1 MEHIELQSDIHL
13 KEKSDHVTSP
23 DLSKTYPTPDFRVM
37 PYSCHRFL
45 AVHTCVNSCFQGWN
59 TEKVK
64 SGQKSLMN
72 ILELT
77 ENCNHFHRIRHWCV
91 KFHKN
96 KVKNSTRFFVVVV
109 ALFLCLNL
117 KSILKKEVLL
127 LININYNIY
136 SRCGPRQFQLT
147 QCGPPLAQA
156 GLHGQAKRLDTYP
169 WHILSHC
176 AVQKKG

>member
-23 DLSKTYPTPDFRVM
+23 DLSKTYPTPDFTVM

-136 SRCGPRQFQLT
+136 SRCGPRQFLLT